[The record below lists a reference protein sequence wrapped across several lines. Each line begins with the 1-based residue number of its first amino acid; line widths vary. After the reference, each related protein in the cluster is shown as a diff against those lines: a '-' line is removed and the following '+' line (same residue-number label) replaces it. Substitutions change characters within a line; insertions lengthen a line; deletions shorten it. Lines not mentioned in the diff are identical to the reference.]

1 MNKKNRQLTDQQTAD
16 AFSTSWNSL
25 PKGSVYTMDQFEDW
39 FHPVQK
45 SSVED
50 KTVLELG
57 CGNGSLLLHLLK
69 WKPKYNKLDYIIKTS
84 INWEHKLKN
93 EDFS

>member
-39 FHPVQK
+39 FYPVQK
-45 SSVED
+45 STVED

-57 CGNGSLLLHLLK
+57 CGNGSLMLHLLK
-69 WKPKYNKLDYIIKTS
+69 WKPKNSNMKKIIVDE
-84 INWEHKLKN
+84 IRWL
-93 EDFS
+93 